1 MTDREQPR
9 TRRAAR
15 PERDGFAA
23 WVRRHTVAVTAT
35 ALSLVFALLATG
47 AIVVGVAVGEE
58 RASAAVALEQEVEP
72 EAEPGP
78 EPEPEPDPRPV
89 PDELVPPSPLRTC
102 TIASQVADPRLGQFQ
117 AHVIDIAT
125 GDTLFDR
132 NGDVAQPA
140 ASNMKVLTAAAA
152 LAALG
157 PDYRL
162 TTRVVAGDEP
172 GTVVLIGGGD
182 VTLSALPPGEESFYP
197 GAPKLADLAAQTV
210 AAYAAANPDAPAIT
224 RVLLDTSYF
233 PDEDRWDSSWNRSL
247 QTIGYASEVT
257 ALQVDAD
264 RANPRV
270 QESPRSTDPVGR
282 AGQAFAQALA
292 AAGNPGGAPAFE
304 RGAAGG
310 GGQLAAVQ
318 SQPMT
323 QLMERMVLDSDN
335 SLADSIGRVISRH
348 YGLGGTAASLTPAFV
363 QALGAYGIPTE
374 GLVIRDA
381 SGLSNLNQ
389 IPPVYLAQLFTVI
402 ERSPELQ
409 VITRS
414 LPVAGQSG
422 TLRTRFG
429 GANSSAAGQVTAKTG
444 WIDNVFTLSGLMTAS
459 DGSRIAFSL
468 YALGPVNFSAR
479 EALDTVT
486 TAIHGCGDNLANI

>member
-1 MTDREQPR
+1 V
-9 TRRAAR
+9 
-15 PERDGFAA
+15 A
-23 WVRRHTVAVTAT
+23 WLRRHPVALTAT
-35 ALSLVFALLATG
+35 GLSLVFALLATG
-47 AIVVGVAVGEE
+47 SLVIGVAVGED
-58 RASAAVALEQEVEP
+58 RASASMALEPEP
-72 EAEPGP
+72 QPEPQP

-89 PDELVPPSPLRTC
+89 PAELVPPSPLRTC
-102 TIASQVADPRLGQFQ
+102 TIASQAADPRLGQFQ
-117 AHVIDIAT
+117 AYVIDIAT

-132 NGDVAQPA
+132 DGAVAQPA

-197 GAPKLADLAAQTV
+197 GAPKLADLAAQAV
-210 AAYAAANPDAPAIT
+210 QAHAAAHPDEPAIT
-224 RVLLDTSYF
+224 RVLLDASYF

-282 AGQAFAQALA
+282 AGQAFAQALS
-292 AAGNPGGAPAFE
+292 AAGNPGGAPTVE
-304 RGAAGG
+304 RGTASAGA
-310 GGQLAAVQ
+310 QLASVQ
-318 SQPMT
+318 SQPMA
-323 QLMERMVLDSDN
+323 QLMQRMVLDSDN
-335 SLADSIGRVISRH
+335 SLADAIGRVISRH
-348 YGLGGTAASLTPAFV
+348 YGLGGTTASLTDAFV
-363 QALGAYGIPTE
+363 LALGSYGIATD
-374 GLVIRDA
+374 GLVVRDA

-389 IPPVYLAQLFTVI
+389 IPPAYLAQLFTVI

-429 GANSSAAGQVTAKTG
+429 GANAAAAGQVAAKTG

-459 DGSRIAFSL
+459 DGTRIAFSL

-486 TAIHGCGDNLANI
+486 TAIYGCGDNLANI